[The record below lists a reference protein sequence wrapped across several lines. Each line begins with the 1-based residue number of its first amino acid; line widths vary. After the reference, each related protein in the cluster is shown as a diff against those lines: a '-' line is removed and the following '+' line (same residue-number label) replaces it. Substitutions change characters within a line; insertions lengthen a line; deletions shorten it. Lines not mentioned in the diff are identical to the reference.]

1 MTNRKRMLTRGGVV
15 GAALVAVTFVAAS
28 AWACVSLAT
37 ISLDPGKGAPGATV
51 SGKLT
56 GFGYNSSFSDVFV
69 RWGGP
74 EGPVVAK
81 AKPDVPAGGS
91 ATGNGQ
97 GNTSFTMTVPADVAP
112 GTYAVTATQTD
123 ATGAPVWGTPAR
135 ATFVVVGKIAGQ
147 APGVGDPAL
156 SPENIAV
163 TQQRITQA
171 NAARAPQQAQTAAAA
186 PAPAARPSEVLS
198 LEVQDSIDAK
208 VSPSGSRSARFS
220 PASSSSDSNSLPLQA
235 GLGLAAVGAM
245 ALLTAVGATMILR
258 SAQTASS
265 RR

>member
-1 MTNRKRMLTRGGVV
+1 MTSRKKMLTRGGVV
-15 GAALVAVTFVAAS
+15 GAALVAVTFVAAG
-28 AWACVSLAT
+28 AWACVSLASIT
-37 ISLDPGKGAPGATV
+37 LDPGKGAPGATV
-51 SGKLT
+51 SGKLVN
-56 GFGYNSSFSDVFV
+56 FGNNAPFSDISV

-74 EGPVVAK
+74 EGPVVATV
-81 AKPDVPAGGS
+81 AKPSPP
-91 ATGNGQ
+91 TTNGQ
-97 GNTSFTMTVPADVAP
+97 GSTSFTMTVPADVAP

-147 APGVGDPAL
+147 APGAGDPAL

-186 PAPAARPSEVLS
+186 PAPAARPAEVPS

-208 VSPSGSRSARFS
+208 VSPSGSRTARFS